1 MSSCHT
7 GTSPTTSTAA
17 SATPGRPVTIALVG
31 NANVGKSTLF
41 NQVSG
46 ARQQLGNW
54 PGTTVEVA
62 QASWTLDPDGSRRR
76 TATVL
81 DLPGAA
87 SLTPLSPDE
96 ELTHDLLLA
105 PDPAG
110 RPDLVVA
117 VVDASNLARCL
128 YLLAQIR
135 EVPQRVVVALTMLDV
150 AARRGITIDPA
161 ALQAAVGVP
170 VVAIDPRR
178 RADVTTLG
186 TAVADALDGPAP
198 SARPRDLGDDA
209 LDPDDR
215 EAHDAHDRESGELTV
230 DPFAEDDD
238 RFRWVQAAMDTVR
251 TSDRTAAT
259 TWSDRFD
266 RLATAPVVGPL
277 LFLVA
282 MWLVFQITTRVAAP
296 LQDALDALVTGPVSD
311 GARAVLDAIG
321 LSGSAVE
328 GFVVDGL
335 IAGVGMLLTF
345 VPLMAL
351 MFLMLA
357 LLESS
362 GYLARAAV
370 VTDRAMRTIG
380 LPGRAF
386 LPLIVGFGCNV
397 PAIAATRVLPDA
409 RQRVL
414 TSLLVPFTACS
425 ARLTVF
431 VLVGAT
437 FFGSNA
443 GNVVFGMY
451 LLSIA
456 LVIGVGQLLR
466 STLWRTMGADAL
478 VIDLPAY
485 SLPTLRQVTLMT
497 WVRVSSFLRT
507 AGGII
512 VVTVAAVWALSAIP
526 APGSGG
532 SLGDVPVSDSLFA
545 ATADTIAP
553 VFEPA
558 GFGDW
563 HATSALM
570 VGFVAKEAV
579 ISSWAQTYAADE
591 PADLNDPGD
600 LGTHLRAD
608 FAASSG
614 GHTTAAVLAFLTF
627 LLAYTPCVATL
638 AALNREIGRRWML
651 TSLGLSMGT
660 AWVLAVAVF
669 QVGRLVS

>member
-1 MSSCHT
+1 MSSCHNDASVVTTT
-7 GTSPTTSTAA
+7 GTIT
-17 SATPGRPVTIALVG
+17 VALVG

-62 QASWTLDPDGSRRR
+62 RADWRPRDAHGRELPI
-76 TATVL
+76 TVL

-87 SLTPLSPDE
+87 SLNPTSPDE
-96 ELTHDLLLA
+96 ELTRDLLLSDDA
-105 PDPAG
+105 MH
-110 RPDLVVA
+110 RPDVVVA

-128 YLLAQIR
+128 YLVAQLR
-135 EVPQRVVVALTMLDV
+135 ELPQRLVVAVTMRDV
-150 AARRGITIDPA
+150 AARRGI
-161 ALQAAVGVP
+161 ALDVGALEHALGVP
-170 VVAIDPRR
+170 VVALDPRQ
-178 RADVTTLG
+178 RADVGTLAG
-186 TAVADALDGPAP
+186 VVAKSLGSPVP
-198 SARPRDLGDDA
+198 PPRHVD
-209 LDPDDR
+209 
-215 EAHDAHDRESGELTV
+215 V
-230 DPFAEDDD
+230 DPTDPFGADDD
-238 RFRWVQAAMDTVR
+238 RFTYVQQAMSAVTTREGAGSDTW
-251 TSDRTAAT
+251 TDRI
-259 TWSDRFD
+259 DRV
-266 RLATAPVVGPL
+266 ATAPILGPL
-277 LFLVA
+277 LFLAV
-282 MWLVFQITTRVAAP
+282 MWLVFQITTVVAAP
-296 LQDALDALVTGPVSD
+296 LQDALDTWVAGPVSD
-311 GARAVLDAIG
+311 ASRTVFAVLG
-321 LSGSAVE
+321 LGSSAVE

-335 IAGVGMLLTF
+335 VAGVGMLLTF

-351 MFLMLA
+351 MFL
-357 LLESS
+357 LLSILETS

-370 VTDRAMRTIG
+370 VTDRAMRAIG

-386 LPLIVGFGCNV
+386 LPLVVGFGCNV
-397 PAIAATRVLPDA
+397 PAVSATRVLPDA
-409 RQRVL
+409 RQRVM

-451 LLSIA
+451 VLSIV
-456 LVIGVGQLLR
+456 LVVVIGYLLR
-466 STLWRTMGADAL
+466 STLWRTMGTDAM

-485 SLPTLRQVTLMT
+485 HLPVPRQVAIMT
-497 WVRVSSFLRT
+497 WSRVRAFLRT

-512 VVTVAAVWALSAIP
+512 VVTVAAVWLLSSVP

-532 SLGDVPVSDSLFA
+532 SLADVPVEDSLFA
-545 ATADTIAP
+545 ATAETIAP

-563 HATSALM
+563 HATSALV

-579 ISSWAQTYAADE
+579 ISSWAQTYAAQE
-591 PADLNDPGD
+591 PADPAEPGE
-600 LGTHLRAD
+600 LGAQLRAD
-608 FAASSG
+608 FEASSD
-614 GHTTAAVLAFLTF
+614 GHTTAAVFAFLTF

-651 TSLGLSMGT
+651 ASIGISMSA
-660 AWVLAVAVF
+660 AWLLAVAVF

>member
-1 MSSCHT
+1 VTGCHPGASLATT
-7 GTSPTTSTAA
+7 GT
-17 SATPGRPVTIALVG
+17 VHVALVG

-41 NQVSG
+41 NQLSG

-62 QASWTLDPDGSRRR
+62 RAVWRLSPD
-76 TATVL
+76 TAVTVL

-87 SLTPLSPDE
+87 SLTPASPDE
-96 ELTHDLLLA
+96 QLTRDLLLA
-105 PDPAG
+105 DDPAD
-110 RPDLVVA
+110 RPDVVVA
-117 VVDASNLARCL
+117 VVDAANLARCL
-128 YLLAQIR
+128 YQLAQIR
-135 EVPQRVVVALTMLDV
+135 ELPQRVVVALTMLDV
-150 AARRGITIDPA
+150 AARRGLEVDAA
-161 ALQAAVGVP
+161 ALQQSLGVP

-178 RADVTTLG
+178 RSGATTLA
-186 TAVADALDGPAP
+186 TVVSDVLRRPEPAP
-198 SARPRDLGDDA
+198 RVVDIDPTDA
-209 LDPDDR
+209 
-215 EAHDAHDRESGELTV
+215 
-230 DPFAEDDD
+230 FAEDDD
-238 RFRWVQAAMDTVR
+238 RFRWVQHAISAVDAHGTR
-251 TSDRTAAT
+251 QHLTTFSDRV
-259 TWSDRFD
+259 DRV
-266 RLATAPVVGPL
+266 ATAPVVGPL
-277 LFLVA
+277 LFLAV
-282 MWLVFQITTRVAAP
+282 MWLVFQITTVVAAP
-296 LQDALDALVTGPVSD
+296 LQDVLDGLVTGPVSD
-311 GARAVLDAIG
+311 VGRWLFGAVG
-321 LSGSAVE
+321 LGGSLVE

-351 MFLMLA
+351 MFLL
-357 LLESS
+357 LSVLESS

-370 VTDRAMRTIG
+370 VTERAMRAVG

-409 RQRVL
+409 RQRLL

-451 LLSIA
+451 VLSIV
-456 LVIGVGQLLR
+456 LVVLIGLLLR
-466 STLWRTMGADAL
+466 STLWRTLGSQAT
-478 VIDLPAY
+478 VIDLPTY
-485 SLPTLRQVTLMT
+485 QLPTLRQVGLMT
-497 WVRVSSFLRT
+497 WVRVSAFLRT

-512 VVTVAAVWALSAIP
+512 VVAVAAVWVLSAVP
-526 APGSGG
+526 APGTAG
-532 SLGDVPVSDSLFA
+532 SFGDVPVEDSLFA
-545 ATADTIAP
+545 ASAQVVAP

-579 ISSWAQTYAADE
+579 ISSWAQTYAAQQ
-591 PADLNDPGD
+591 PADPADPGA
-600 LGTHLRAD
+600 LGEHLRAD

-627 LLAYTPCVATL
+627 VLAYTPCVATL
-638 AALNREIGRRWML
+638 AALNREVGRRWML
-651 TSLGLSMGT
+651 TSVGISLSS
-660 AWVLAVAVF
+660 AWLLAVLVF
-669 QVGRLVS
+669 QVGRLIS